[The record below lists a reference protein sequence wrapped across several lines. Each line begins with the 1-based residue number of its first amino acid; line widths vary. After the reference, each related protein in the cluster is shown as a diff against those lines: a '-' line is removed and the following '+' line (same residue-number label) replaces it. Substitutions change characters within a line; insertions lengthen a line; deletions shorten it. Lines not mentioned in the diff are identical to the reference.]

1 MNRWRKT
8 DDAFP
13 ISSFCDTQLKKQNQ
27 MTIDSAERLSP
38 FCDHGI
44 ERIWRIYYRGICTRT
59 RATHNNSVNLISINN
74 VICLCN
80 ILRVYDH
87 AVQTV
92 TRIRIGGSPIMPTS
106 ARERDKL
113 QCKQIM
119 DKYTCQVK
127 AVLIIFS

>member
-1 MNRWRKT
+1 MR
-8 DDAFP
+8 
-13 ISSFCDTQLKKQNQ
+13 Q
-27 MTIDSAERLSP
+27 MYLASQKPTVL
-38 FCDHGI
+38 
-44 ERIWRIYYRGICTRT
+44 YRRPTY
-59 RATHNNSVNLISINN
+59 N
-74 VICLCN
+74 VLYI
-80 ILRVYDH
+80 ITSYIH

-113 QCKQIM
+113 QCKQTM

>member
-1 MNRWRKT
+1 MGARVKLV
-8 DDAFP
+8 F
-13 ISSFCDTQLKKQNQ
+13 L
-27 MTIDSAERLSP
+27 E
-38 FCDHGI
+38 
-44 ERIWRIYYRGICTRT
+44 
-59 RATHNNSVNLISINN
+59 RATSLLSARTCSSLKCIAYVCIVMCYSCIQ
-74 VICLCN
+74 
-80 ILRVYDH
+80 YH

-113 QCKQIM
+113 QCKQTM